1 MGQVPRAP
9 YSMKQIFAY
18 SLLAASIL
26 VAVPSAHAQLMPSA
40 QPAQGQGMSVG
51 NGSLDRIVAVV
62 EEDVILQSELD
73 EAINAI
79 VRQYASNPGQLPPKD
94 VLARQVLD
102 RLILMKLQV
111 QRANDQGIRVS
122 DQDVDQAAANVAQQN
137 KMSLDQLRA
146 AVEQDGYSYAAF
158 RQQLSDQII
167 AQKLHESVVRDQVTV
182 TDAEVNNLLASP
194 TYKAGEVHLAHIQI
208 STPAGGSASDIAQAQ
223 AKAEE
228 AIKAIKGGMDFN
240 AAAIRYSD
248 APDALDGGDLGW
260 RRLDEVPPAF
270 ADAIGSLKPGET
282 TAAMR
287 GPTGFHILKLVE
299 TRQPGRQIVTEY
311 HARQILIKPS
321 EIVTP
326 EQAEKKAED
335 LYTRIVDKHEDFAK
349 LAKDE
354 SKDNTTAN
362 NGGDMGWFAKDAWGQ
377 AIATQIDQLKDNE
390 VSHPIQTDAG
400 WIVLQRLGTRQSDLT
415 DQLQRDQARQAIG
428 NRKADEAYE
437 NYLRELRS
445 TSFVDIRVPELKD
458 PDDKQASATP

>member
-1 MGQVPRAP
+1 
-9 YSMKQIFAY
+9 MKQILSY
-18 SLLAASIL
+18 SLLAASLL
-26 VAVPSAHAQLMPSA
+26 VAMPPAHAQLMPSA
-40 QPAQGQGMSVG
+40 QPTASGATAG
-51 NGSLDRIVAVV
+51 NGSIDRIVAVV

-111 QRANDQGIRVS
+111 QRANDQNIHVS
-122 DQDVDQAAANVAQQN
+122 DQDIDQAATNVAQQN

-194 TYKAGEVHLAHIQI
+194 SYKAGEVHLAHIAI
-208 STPAGGSASDIAQAQ
+208 STPANGGAADIAQAEV
-223 AKAEE
+223 KAAE

-240 AAAIRYSD
+240 AAAIRFSD

-270 ADAIGSLKPGET
+270 ADAVATLKPGET
-282 TAAMR
+282 TAALR
-287 GPTGFHILKLVE
+287 GPTGFHILKLVD
-299 TRQPGRQIVTEY
+299 TRAPGRQIVTEY

-321 EIVTP
+321 ELVTP
-326 EQAEKKAED
+326 EQAEKKAQD
-335 LYTRIVDKHEDFAK
+335 LYTRIVDKKEDFAK

-377 AIATQIDQLKDNE
+377 AIATQVEQLKDNE

-400 WIVLQRLGTRQSDLT
+400 WIVLQRLGSRQSDLT

-458 PDDKQASATP
+458 PNDKPASTASTP

>member
-1 MGQVPRAP
+1 
-9 YSMKQIFAY
+9 MKQILTY
-18 SLLAASIL
+18 SLLAASL
-26 VAVPSAHAQLMPSA
+26 LAAVPSANAQLMPSA
-40 QPAQGQGMSVG
+40 QPSAAGVTKGD
-51 NGSLDRIVAVV
+51 GSLDRIVAVV

-79 VRQYASNPGQLPPKD
+79 VRQYASNPAQLPPKD

-102 RLILMKLQV
+102 RLVLMKLQV
-111 QRANDQGIRVS
+111 QRANDQNIHVS
-122 DQDVDQAAANVAQQN
+122 DQDIDQAAGNVAQQN
-137 KMSLDQLRA
+137 KMSLEQLRG

-194 TYKAGEVHLAHIQI
+194 TYKAGEVHLAHIAI
-208 STPAGGSASDIAQAQ
+208 STPANGGASDIAAAQ
-223 AKAEE
+223 AKADD
-228 AIKAIKGGMDFN
+228 AMKAIKGGMDFN
-240 AAAIRYSD
+240 AAAIRFSD

-270 ADAIGSLKPGET
+270 ADAVATLKPGET
-282 TAAMR
+282 TAALR
-287 GPTGFHILKLVE
+287 GPTGFHILKLVD
-299 TRQPGRQIVTEY
+299 TRAPGRQIVTEY

-326 EQAEKKAED
+326 EQAEKKAQD
-335 LYTRIVDKHEDFAK
+335 LYTRIVDKKEDFTK

-377 AIATQIDQLKDNE
+377 AIATQIEQLKDNE

-400 WIVLQRLGTRQSDLT
+400 WIVLQRLGSRQSDLT

-428 NRKADEAYE
+428 NRKADDAYE

-458 PDDKQASATP
+458 PDDKQASATPTP

>member
-1 MGQVPRAP
+1 
-9 YSMKQIFAY
+9 MKQILAY
-18 SLLAASIL
+18 SMLATSLL

-40 QPAQGQGMSVG
+40 QPSPGNMSVG

-102 RLILMKLQV
+102 RLVLMKLQV
-111 QRANDQGIRVS
+111 QRANDQNIHVS
-122 DQDVDQAAANVAQQN
+122 DQDIDQAAGNVAQQN
-137 KMSLDQLRA
+137 KMSLDQLRG

-158 RQQLSDQII
+158 RQQLSDQLI

-194 TYKAGEVHLAHIQI
+194 SYKAGEIHLSHIQI
-208 STPAGGSASDIAQAQ
+208 STPADASASDIAAAQ
-223 AKAEE
+223 TKADE
-228 AIKAIKGGMDFN
+228 AMKAIKGGMDFN

-260 RRLDEVPPAF
+260 RRLDEIPPAF
-270 ADAIGSLKPGET
+270 ADAVGALKPGET

-287 GPTGFHILKLVE
+287 GPTGFHILKLVD

-326 EQAEKKAED
+326 EQAEKKAQD
-335 LYTRIVDKHEDFAK
+335 LYTRLVDKKEDFSK
-349 LAKDE
+349 IAKDE

-377 AIATQIDQLKDNE
+377 AIGTQIETLKDNE

-400 WIVLQRLGTRQSDLT
+400 WIVLQRLGARQSDLT

-428 NRKADEAYE
+428 NRKADQAFED
-437 NYLRELRS
+437 YLRELRS

-458 PDDKQASATP
+458 PDDKQASAATP

>member
-1 MGQVPRAP
+1 
-9 YSMKQIFAY
+9 MKQILAY
-18 SLLAASIL
+18 SLLAASLL
-26 VAVPSAHAQLMPSA
+26 VAVPPAHAQLMPSA
-40 QPAQGQGMSVG
+40 QPAQGNMSVG

-102 RLILMKLQV
+102 RLILMRLQV

-122 DQDVDQAAANVAQQN
+122 DQDIDQAAGNVAQQN

-146 AVEQDGYSYAAF
+146 AVEQDGFSYAAF

-208 STPAGGSASDIAQAQ
+208 STPTGGGASDIAQAQ

-240 AAAIRYSD
+240 AAAIRFSD

-270 ADAIGSLKPGET
+270 ADAVATLKPGET
-282 TAAMR
+282 TAALR
-287 GPTGFHILKLVE
+287 GPTGFHILKLVD

-326 EQAEKKAED
+326 EQAEKKAQD
-335 LYTRIVDKHEDFAK
+335 LYTRIVDKKEDFAK

-354 SKDNTTAN
+354 SKDTTTAN

-377 AIATQIDQLKDNE
+377 AIGTQIDQLKDNE

-400 WIVLQRLGTRQSDLT
+400 WIVLQRLGSRQSDLT

>member
-1 MGQVPRAP
+1 
-9 YSMKQIFAY
+9 MKQILTY
-18 SLLAASIL
+18 SLLAASL
-26 VAVPSAHAQLMPSA
+26 LAAVPSAHAQLMPSA
-40 QPAQGQGMSVG
+40 QPAATGARTGD
-51 NGSLDRIVAVV
+51 GSLDRIVAVV

-102 RLILMKLQV
+102 RLVLMKLQV
-111 QRANDQGIRVS
+111 QRANDQNIHVS
-122 DQDVDQAAANVAQQN
+122 DQDIDQAAGNVAQQN
-137 KMSLDQLRA
+137 KMSLDQLRG

-194 TYKAGEVHLAHIQI
+194 TYKAGEVHLAHIAI
-208 STPAGGSASDIAQAQ
+208 STPANGGASDIATAQ
-223 AKAEE
+223 AKADD
-228 AIKAIKGGMDFN
+228 AMKAIKGGMDFN
-240 AAAIRYSD
+240 AAAIRFSD

-270 ADAIGSLKPGET
+270 ADAVATLKPGET
-282 TAAMR
+282 TAALR
-287 GPTGFHILKLVE
+287 GPTGFHILKLVD
-299 TRQPGRQIVTEY
+299 TRAPGRQIVTEY

-326 EQAEKKAED
+326 EQAEKKAQD
-335 LYTRIVDKHEDFAK
+335 LYTRIVDKKEDFTK

-377 AIATQIDQLKDNE
+377 AIATQIEQLKDNE

-400 WIVLQRLGTRQSDLT
+400 WIVLQRLGSRQSDLT

-428 NRKADEAYE
+428 NRKADDAYE

-458 PDDKQASATP
+458 PDDKQASAAPTP

>member
-1 MGQVPRAP
+1 
-9 YSMKQIFAY
+9 MKQILAY
-18 SLLAASIL
+18 SLLAAAIL
-26 VAVPSAHAQLMPSA
+26 AVVPAANAQLMPSA
-40 QPAQGQGMSVG
+40 QPQPGNMSVG

-79 VRQYASNPGQLPPKD
+79 VRQYAQNPQQLPPKD

-111 QRANDQGIRVS
+111 QRANDQNIHVS
-122 DQDVDQAAANVAQQN
+122 DEEVDQAAGNVAQQN

-146 AVEQDGYSYAAF
+146 AVEQDGYSYAGF

-208 STPAGGSASDIAQAQ
+208 STPAEGGPNDIAQAQ

-228 AIKAIKGGMDFN
+228 AIKAIQGGMDFN
-240 AAAIRYSD
+240 AAAIRFSD

-270 ADAIGSLKPGET
+270 ADAVASLKPGET
-282 TAAMR
+282 TAALR

-299 TRQPGRQIVTEY
+299 TRAPGRQIVTEY

-326 EQAEKKAED
+326 EQAEKKAQD
-335 LYTRIVDKHEDFAK
+335 IYTRVADKHEDFAK
-349 LAKDE
+349 IAKDE

-362 NGGDMGWFAKDAWGQ
+362 NGGDMGWFAKDAWGA
-377 AIATQIDQLKDNE
+377 AIANNIEQLKDNE

-445 TSFVDIRVPELKD
+445 SSFVDIRVPELKD
-458 PDDKQASATP
+458 PDDKQASTTAAQPAQ

>member
-1 MGQVPRAP
+1 
-9 YSMKQIFAY
+9 MKQILAY
-18 SLLAASIL
+18 SMLATSLL

-40 QPAQGQGMSVG
+40 QPSPGNMSVG

-102 RLILMKLQV
+102 RLVLMKLQV
-111 QRANDQGIRVS
+111 QRANDQNIHVS
-122 DQDVDQAAANVAQQN
+122 DQDIDQAAGNVAQQN
-137 KMSLDQLRA
+137 KMSLDQLRG

-158 RQQLSDQII
+158 RQQLSDQLI

-194 TYKAGEVHLAHIQI
+194 SYKAGEIHLSHIQI
-208 STPAGGSASDIAQAQ
+208 STPADASASDIAAAQ
-223 AKAEE
+223 TKADE
-228 AIKAIKGGMDFN
+228 AMKAIKGGMDFN

-260 RRLDEVPPAF
+260 RRLDEIPPAF
-270 ADAIGSLKPGET
+270 ADAVGALKPGET

-287 GPTGFHILKLVE
+287 GPTGFHILKLVD

-326 EQAEKKAED
+326 EQAEKKAQD
-335 LYTRIVDKHEDFAK
+335 LYTRLVDKKEDFSK
-349 LAKDE
+349 IAKDE

-377 AIATQIDQLKDNE
+377 AIGTQIETLKDNE

-400 WIVLQRLGTRQSDLT
+400 WIVLQRLGSRQSDLT

-428 NRKADEAYE
+428 NRKADQAFED
-437 NYLRELRS
+437 YLRELRS

-458 PDDKQASATP
+458 PDDKQASAATP

>member
-1 MGQVPRAP
+1 
-9 YSMKQIFAY
+9 MKQILAY

-26 VAVPSAHAQLMPSA
+26 AVVPAAQAQLLPSA
-40 QPAQGQGMSVG
+40 QPGQDMSVS

-111 QRANDQGIRVS
+111 QRANDQNIHVS
-122 DQDVDQAAANVAQQN
+122 DQEIDQAAANVAQQN
-137 KMSLDQLRA
+137 KMSLDQLRG
-146 AVEQDGYSYAAF
+146 AVEQDGYSYAGF
-158 RQQLSDQII
+158 RQQLADQII

-223 AKAEE
+223 AKAED

-240 AAAIRYSD
+240 AAAIRFSD

-270 ADAIGSLKPGET
+270 ADAVSSLKPGET
-282 TAAMR
+282 TAALR

-299 TRQPGRQIVTEY
+299 TRDPGRQIVTEY

-326 EQAEKKAED
+326 EQAEKKAD
-335 LYTRIVDKHEDFAK
+335 DIYTRLVDKHEDFAK
-349 LAKDE
+349 IAKDE

-362 NGGDMGWFAKDAWGQ
+362 NGGDMGWFAKDAWGA
-377 AIATQIDQLKDNE
+377 AIGNSIDQLKDNE

-415 DQLQRDQARQAIG
+415 DQLRRDQARQAIG

-445 TSFVDIRVPELKD
+445 SSYVDIRVPELKD
-458 PDDKQASATP
+458 PDDKSPATAQPAP